1 MTRAKGEPAA
11 LAQSVSATLADDP
24 ALQVKDVGSATHIIG
39 SSLTAVDLSGLTSIE
54 LAFALGMAVAA
65 AGLMLGLG
73 FLDRRRSFAILT
85 AIGAKPHQLAAFLW
99 GEGLLVTVGGLV
111 FGLLSGLTMAWML
124 VKLLTGVLTR
134 RRTPW
139 PSRQAISLWVLVLL
153 LASIVAAVLMSR
165 KFGQGNAAEL
175 LRDF

>member
-1 MTRAKGEPAA
+1 MRAKGDPAA
-11 LAQSVSATLADDP
+11 LAHAASAALANDP
-24 ALQVKDVGSATHIIG
+24 ALQVKDVGSAAHIIG
-39 SSLTAVDLSGLTSIE
+39 SGLTALDLSGLTAIE

-99 GEGLLVTVGGLV
+99 GEGLLVAVGGLV

-124 VKLLTGVLTR
+124 VKLLTGVFDPPPEAL
-134 RRTPW
+134 
-139 PSRQAISLWVLVLL
+139 AIPASYLALVLVLL
-153 LASIVAAVLMSR
+153 LASIAAAVLMTR
-165 KFGQGNAAEL
+165 NVGRAKAAEL
-175 LRDF
+175 LRDL